1 LNTSFGA
8 NMPNDLPNIN
18 DLGVFLVACETKNFS
33 QAGRQLHLSQPAIS
47 QTINNLEKHFGTN
60 LFLRQGRTVYLTE
73 IGQALRPMAQELI
86 SAARRME
93 ETISSL
99 QGEVVGEFEIG
110 CSTASGKYLLPN
122 LIARYRRMYPLVRIN
137 VLVTSRDSVI
147 KKLVSGEV
155 AMGISSR
162 RIDHRDLEYK
172 DFFSDEVILI
182 APADHRWAGFRRIYP
197 DDLLDEPMI
206 LREEGAGTRE
216 VMKVGLL
223 EHDISFDML
232 NIAMGLGNTEAIEM
246 AVEEGIGVAFI
257 SRLAAARGLELGRII
272 EVDVDGMKLFRK
284 IFLARNQRFP
294 TTRAQSE
301 FWDFLHQRDLEMA
314 NPMSAR
320 VTNP

>member
-1 LNTSFGA
+1 MSGDLINL
-8 NMPNDLPNIN
+8 NDLA
-18 DLGVFLVACETKNFS
+18 VFLVACETKNFS

-47 QTINNLEKHFGTN
+47 QTINNLEKHFGTK
-60 LFLRQGRTVYLTE
+60 LFLRQGRTVVLAE
-73 IGQALRPMAQELI
+73 IGQAIRPMAQELV

-93 ETISSL
+93 ETVSSL

-110 CSTASGKYLLPN
+110 CSTTSGKYLLPS
-122 LIARYRRMYPLVRIN
+122 LIARYRRKYPLVRIN

-155 AMGISSR
+155 AMGVSSK

-182 APADHRWAGFRRIYP
+182 APADHRWADYRRVFP

-206 LREEGAGTRE
+206 LREESAGTIE
-216 VMKVGLL
+216 VLKKGLL

-232 NIAMGLGNTEAIEM
+232 NVVMGLGNAEAIEM
-246 AVEEGIGVAFI
+246 AVEEGIGLAFI
-257 SRLAAARGLELGRII
+257 SRLAAARGLELRRIV
-272 EVDVDGMKLFRK
+272 EVEVEGMELYRK

-301 FWDFLHQRDLEMA
+301 FWDFVHQPEIDIA
-314 NPMSAR
+314 NHISTLVP
-320 VTNP
+320 NP

>member
-1 LNTSFGA
+1 MSGDLINL
-8 NMPNDLPNIN
+8 NDLA
-18 DLGVFLVACETKNFS
+18 VFLVACETKNFS

-47 QTINNLEKHFGTN
+47 QTINNLEKHFGTK
-60 LFLRQGRTVYLTE
+60 LFLRQGRTVVLAE
-73 IGQALRPMAQELI
+73 IGQAIRPMAQELV

-93 ETISSL
+93 ETVSSL

-110 CSTASGKYLLPN
+110 CSTTSGKYLLPS
-122 LIARYRRMYPLVRIN
+122 LIARYRRKYPLVRIN

-155 AMGISSR
+155 AMGVSSK

-182 APADHRWAGFRRIYP
+182 APADHRWADYRRVFP

-206 LREEGAGTRE
+206 LREESAGTIE
-216 VMKVGLL
+216 VLKKGLL

-232 NIAMGLGNTEAIEM
+232 NVVMGLGNAEAIEM
-246 AVEEGIGVAFI
+246 AVEEGIGLAFI
-257 SRLAAARGLELGRII
+257 SRLAAARGLELGRIV
-272 EVDVDGMKLFRK
+272 EVEVDGMQIYRK
-284 IFLARNQRFP
+284 IYLARNQRFP

-301 FWDFLHQRDLEMA
+301 FWDFVHQPEIDMA
-314 NPMSAR
+314 NHISTP
-320 VTNP
+320 VPNP

>member
-1 LNTSFGA
+1 
-8 NMPNDLPNIN
+8 MPSDLPNLN
-18 DLGVFLVACETKNFS
+18 DLAVFLVACETKNFS

-47 QTINNLEKHFGTN
+47 QTINNLEKHFGTK
-60 LFLRQGRTVYLTE
+60 LFLRQGRSVDLTE
-73 IGQALRPMAQELI
+73 IGQALRPMAIELV

-93 ETISSL
+93 ETVSSL

-155 AMGISSR
+155 AMGVSSR

-172 DFFSDEVILI
+172 DFFLDEVILI
-182 APADHRWAGFRRIYP
+182 APADHRWAGYRRVYP

-206 LREEGAGTRE
+206 LREENSGTLE
-216 VMKVGLL
+216 VLKTGLL

-232 NIAMGLGNTEAIEM
+232 NVTMGLGNAEAIEM

-257 SRLAAARGLELGRII
+257 SRLAAARGIELGRIV
-272 EVDVDGMKLFRK
+272 EVEVQGMKLFRK
-284 IFLARNQRFP
+284 IYLARNQRFP

-301 FWDFLHQRDLEMA
+301 FWDFVHQPEVEMA
-314 NPMSAR
+314 SHISSPVLNP
-320 VTNP
+320 

>member
-1 LNTSFGA
+1 MRS
-8 NMPNDLPNIN
+8 DLPNLN
-18 DLGVFLVACETKNFS
+18 DLAIFLVACETKNFS

-47 QTINNLEKHFGTN
+47 QTINNLEKHFGTK
-60 LFLRQGRTVYLTE
+60 LFLRQGRSVDLTE
-73 IGQALRPMAQELI
+73 IGQALRPMVMELV

-93 ETISSL
+93 ETVSSL

-155 AMGISSR
+155 AMGVSSR
-162 RIDHRDLEYK
+162 RIDHRDLDYK
-172 DFFSDEVILI
+172 DFFLDEVILI
-182 APADHRWAGFRRIYP
+182 APADHRWAGYRRVYP
-197 DDLLDEPMI
+197 DDLLDEPMV
-206 LREEGAGTRE
+206 LREESSGTIE
-216 VMKVGLL
+216 VLKTGLL

-232 NIAMGLGNTEAIEM
+232 NVTMGLGNAEAIEM

-257 SRLAAARGLELGRII
+257 SRLAAARGIELGRIV
-272 EVDVDGMKLFRK
+272 EVEVEGMKLFRK
-284 IFLARNQRFP
+284 IYLARNQRFP

-301 FWDFLHQRDLEMA
+301 FWDFVHQPEVEMTNQIA
-314 NPMSAR
+314 DPVLNP
-320 VTNP
+320 